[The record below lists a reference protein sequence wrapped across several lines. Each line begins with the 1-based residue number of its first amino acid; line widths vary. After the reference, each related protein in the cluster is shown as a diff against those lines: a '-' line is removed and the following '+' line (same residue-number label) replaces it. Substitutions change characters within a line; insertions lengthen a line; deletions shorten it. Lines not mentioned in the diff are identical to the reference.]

1 MSKGNQAVP
10 FLRRQARI
18 LVRCR
23 TLLIMLLPALALIII
38 FHYIPMYG
46 IVVAFKK
53 FNYADGIMKS
63 PWVGFQNFEFFF
75 TSGQWWPVT
84 RNTML
89 YSLTFLFINTVL
101 QLVFSIVLSELT
113 SRWFRKVSQTL
124 MLLPYFIS
132 WVVVGAMS
140 YNLFNYERGAV
151 NSLLVALGLD
161 RIDIYG
167 TPQIWPLL
175 LVLFSIWKGVGYN
188 TVVYLAAITGLDPET
203 TEAAE
208 IDGANIFQRIRHIT
222 LPSIAPTI
230 IILLLLSIG
239 SLFRGDFGMFY
250 NLVGLNNGRLFA
262 TTDIIDMYVFR
273 SLFTSGGME
282 RGAAA
287 GLYQSLLCFITIIIA
302 NFAVR
307 KYDKDYALF

>member
-1 MSKGNQAVP
+1 MSNGNRTLSFVMQQTKIV
-10 FLRRQARI
+10 I
-18 LVRCR
+18 RCR
-23 TLLIMLLPALALIII
+23 TLLLMLAPALILVII
-38 FHYIPMYG
+38 FSYIPMYG
-46 IVVAFKK
+46 VVVAFKQ
-53 FNYADGIMKS
+53 FNYADGIMGS
-63 PWVGFQNFEFFF
+63 PWAGFKNFEFFF
-75 TSGQWWPVT
+75 KSGQWWPVT

-89 YSLTFLFINTVL
+89 YSAVFLVVNTFL
-101 QLVFSIVLSELT
+101 QLLFALVLSELT
-113 SRWFRKVSQTL
+113 SMWFKKTSQTL

-151 NSLLVALGLD
+151 NSLLIGLGFD
-161 RIDIYG
+161 RVDIYG
-167 TPQIWPLL
+167 LPHIWPFL
-175 LVLFSIWKGVGYN
+175 LVIFSAWKGVGYN
-188 TVVYLAAITGLDPET
+188 TVVYLAAITGLDQQIM
-203 TEAAE
+203 EAAE
-208 IDGANIFQRIRHIT
+208 IDGANIFQRIRHVT

-230 IILLLLSIG
+230 IILFLLHIG
-239 SLFRGDFGMFY
+239 NLFRGDFGMFY

-287 GLYQSLLCFITIIIA
+287 GLYQSLLCFITIMTA
-302 NFAVR
+302 NFLVR

>member
-10 FLRRQARI
+10 FLRRQAQI

>member
-89 YSLTFLFINTVL
+89 YSLTFLFVNTVL
-101 QLVFSIVLSELT
+101 QLVFSIILSELT

-287 GLYQSLLCFITIIIA
+287 GLYQSLLCFITIMIA

>member
-1 MSKGNQAVP
+1 MSNGSRVVP
-10 FLRRQARI
+10 FMKKQVKTL
-18 LVRCR
+18 LRCR
-23 TLLIMLLPALALIII
+23 TLLIMLVPAVALVIL
-38 FHYIPMYG
+38 FSYIPMYG
-46 IVVAFKK
+46 VVVAFKR
-53 FNYADGIMKS
+53 FNYADGILNS

-75 TSGQWWPVT
+75 ASGQWWPVT

-89 YSLTFLFINTVL
+89 YSATFILINTLL
-101 QLVFSIVLSELT
+101 QLVFAIVLSELT
-113 SRWFRKVSQTL
+113 SRWFKKLSQTL

-151 NSLLVALGLD
+151 NSILVALGFD

-175 LVLFSIWKGVGYN
+175 LVIFSIWKGVGYS
-188 TVVYLAAITGLDPET
+188 TVIYLAAITGLDQGT
-203 TEAAE
+203 MEAAE
-208 IDGANIFQRIRHIT
+208 IDGANIFQRMRHIT
-222 LPSIAPTI
+222 LPSIAPTV
-230 IILLLLSIG
+230 IILLLLHIG

-262 TTDIIDMYVFR
+262 VTDIIDMYVFR

-287 GLYQSLLCFITIIIA
+287 GLYQSLLCFVTIMFA
-302 NFAVR
+302 NYAVR